1 MYKKF
6 EVSNEL
12 RELLSNFDPG
22 VASHVISVNGQRV
35 EVPRPRKRVIVV
47 RDGERLPPWEVAKV
61 FRSAAQPK
69 AVRRVDNGRMRVRN
83 PSRQAIRELQE
94 LVWHNGGC

>member
-22 VASHVISVNGQRV
+22 VTSHVISVNGQRV

-47 RDGERLPPWEVAKV
+47 SDGVRVPPWEVAKV
-61 FRSAAQPK
+61 FGKQTKAAK
-69 AVRRVDNGRMRVRN
+69 RFGNGRMRVRN
-83 PSRQAIRELQE
+83 PSRQASRELQE